1 MKMADE
7 KFCVR
12 WTDFESNISVAF
24 KELREEKDFFDV
36 TLVCNE
42 GQIQAHKVILSACSS
57 FFRSILK
64 RNPHS
69 HPLIFLKGVELG
81 NLQFILDF
89 MYNGE
94 ANVAQEELN
103 SFLAVAEELKVK
115 GLTQNQSKGKQE
127 SSSTAPLPKPAAP
140 SCLPDEQPST
150 RRPPPTSVLQ
160 PKRHSVPLA
169 DYEPA
174 QEFVSV
180 KSEPCETSSI
190 HQHQIDSTTT
200 MQSIEGDY
208 VAVEDYQDDDQYEGE
223 GYNALQSGEVNGG
236 FDPSQVAC
244 FEDLLQY
251 VVRTERGYECPCG
264 GFSHKSKSTVQYH
277 VESKHFPNHFVWNCN
292 ICGKQAKTKTA
303 LLSHKYQFH
312 TKQS

>member
-1 MKMADE
+1 MSM
-7 KFCVR
+7 FP
-12 WTDFESNISVAF
+12 
-24 KELREEKDFFDV
+24 
-36 TLVCNE
+36 
-42 GQIQAHKVILSACSS
+42 Q
-57 FFRSILK
+57 
-64 RNPHS
+64 
-69 HPLIFLKGVELG
+69 GVELG
-81 NLQFILDF
+81 NLQSVLDF

-94 ANVAQEELN
+94 ANVAQEELD

-140 SCLPDEQPST
+140 SCLLDEQPST

-208 VAVEDYQDDDQYEGE
+208 GTIEDDQYEGE
-223 GYNALQSGEVNGG
+223 GSNAWQSVEVNGG
-236 FDPSQVAC
+236 KMHP
-244 FEDLLQY
+244 Y
-251 VVRTERGYECPCG
+251 IPCKG
-264 GFSHKSKSTVQYH
+264 LVYTL
-277 VESKHFPNHFVWNCN
+277 
-292 ICGKQAKTKTA
+292 ILA
-303 LLSHKYQFH
+303 LLLIQVLSTYFTAKYVH
-312 TKQS
+312 TYVSQRNITSR

>member
-1 MKMADE
+1 MSM
-7 KFCVR
+7 FP
-12 WTDFESNISVAF
+12 
-24 KELREEKDFFDV
+24 
-36 TLVCNE
+36 
-42 GQIQAHKVILSACSS
+42 Q
-57 FFRSILK
+57 
-64 RNPHS
+64 
-69 HPLIFLKGVELG
+69 GVELG

-94 ANVAQEELN
+94 ANVAEEELN
-103 SFLAVAEELKVK
+103 SFLAVAEELKFK

-150 RRPPPTSVLQ
+150 RRPPPTTVLQ

-236 FDPSQVAC
+236 KMYPLYSVEALILAVLLCQVLRTYFTAKYVPVPMSVK
-244 FEDLLQY
+244 ETLLHDNY
-251 VVRTERGYECPCG
+251 VVCR
-264 GFSHKSKSTVQYH
+264 V
-277 VESKHFPNHFVWNCN
+277 
-292 ICGKQAKTKTA
+292 
-303 LLSHKYQFH
+303 
-312 TKQS
+312 